1 MGGAAGEG
9 YLRTGV
15 VDGMGE
21 GEGGGGAGGV
31 ARDLRRGP
39 ALDLG
44 TSEAVPRAMV
54 RASRLRL
61 AARRRK
67 ISWMAT
73 RTASSVLP

>member
-1 MGGAAGEG
+1 MGGGAGEG
-9 YLRTGV
+9 YFRTGV
-15 VDGMGE
+15 GGVMG
-21 GEGGGGAGGV
+21 GGVGGAGGV

-44 TSEAVPRAMV
+44 TAEAVPRAMV
-54 RASRLRL
+54 RASILRL